1 MKKIWGGERWD
12 SRDNMRKCK
21 KRGYERQLTSMQSSD
36 NLVKS
41 QTEQLCREVRS
52 LMEKHNRTEQ
62 LLVMVAGKLGID
74 LDSDRPP
81 HPPP

>member
-1 MKKIWGGERWD
+1 M
-12 SRDNMRKCK
+12 
-21 KRGYERQLTSMQSSD
+21 SMQSSD
-36 NLVKS
+36 DLVKS